1 MTLNMYRTPLL
12 AEVDMDSVL
21 NNGMSLSEKL
31 AECGKMIAIGMG
43 CVFGVI
49 FIIWLMLTLFRFV
62 IYDIPNMKKKKAKA
76 VESAE
81 APAPAP
87 APTAAPA
94 RVASSDNDAVLVAVI
109 TAAIEAYRASE
120 GGDASS
126 LPFRVVSF
134 KRKKNGSP
142 WNS

>member
-1 MTLNMYRTPLL
+1 MTLNMYSTPIL
-12 AEVDMDSVL
+12 AEVNMDSVL
-21 NNGMSLSEKL
+21 NNGMSWSEKL
-31 AECGKMIAIGMG
+31 ADCGKMIAIGMG

-62 IYDIPNMKKKKAKA
+62 IFDIPNMKKKKAESNTLSESTSQTTVA
-76 VESAE
+76 VSADE
-81 APAPAP
+81 
-87 APTAAPA
+87 
-94 RVASSDNDAVLVAVI
+94 ASSNDDETLTVAII

-120 GGDASS
+120 SSETSS

-134 KRKKNGSP
+134 KRKRNGSP

>member
-12 AEVDMDSVL
+12 AEVNMDSVL

-62 IYDIPNMKKKKAKA
+62 IYDIPNMKKKKAEA

-87 APTAAPA
+87 TVAPTP
-94 RVASSDNDAVLVAVI
+94 VASSDNDAALVAVI

-134 KRKKNGSP
+134 KRKRNGSP